1 MLLPPSNTSE
11 VLILYLLCQEA
22 GRKYGSK
29 KTFANIESYIYLKMS
44 DESYLAHLCSNKM
57 FLNDGNLI
65 ERQAFLMLVCRE
77 KKSVLQTLK
86 IVIEQKTAGQF
97 VIKEF
102 IVVVILHMLLKDW
115 FHVFDLCHSPKSNP
129 NFILFLLKVE

>member
-29 KTFANIESYIYLKMS
+29 KTFANIESYVYLKMS

-65 ERQAFLMLVCRE
+65 GRQAFLMLVCQGK
-77 KKSVLQTLK
+77 KKSVLQTDENCYRAENCWAICDK
-86 IVIEQKTAGQF
+86 RIYCGCDFTY
-97 VIKEF
+97 
-102 IVVVILHMLLKDW
+102 
-115 FHVFDLCHSPKSNP
+115 VFKRLVSC
-129 NFILFLLKVE
+129 I

>member
-77 KKSVLQTLK
+77 KKSVLQTLMK

-97 VIKEF
+97 VIKIYCGCDF
-102 IVVVILHMLLKDW
+102 TYASKRLVSCI
-115 FHVFDLCHSPKSNP
+115 
-129 NFILFLLKVE
+129 

>member
-11 VLILYLLCQEA
+11 VLVLYLLCQEA
-22 GRKYGSK
+22 GRKYGSQ
-29 KTFANIESYIYLKMS
+29 KTFANIESYIYLKT
-44 DESYLAHLCSNKM
+44 
-57 FLNDGNLI
+57 
-65 ERQAFLMLVCRE
+65 LM
-77 KKSVLQTLK
+77 K

-102 IVVVILHMLLKDW
+102 IVVVILHMPLKDW
-115 FHVFDLCHSPKSNP
+115 FQVFDLCHSPKSNP

>member
-11 VLILYLLCQEA
+11 VLILYLLCQGA
-22 GRKYGSK
+22 GRKHGSK

-77 KKSVLQTLK
+77 KKISVADTENCYRAENCWAICDK
-86 IVIEQKTAGQF
+86 N
-97 VIKEF
+97 
-102 IVVVILHMLLKDW
+102 LLW
-115 FHVFDLCHSPKSNP
+115 L
-129 NFILFLLKVE
+129 

>member
-11 VLILYLLCQEA
+11 VLILYLLCQGA
-22 GRKYGSK
+22 GRKHGSK

-65 ERQAFLMLVCRE
+65 ERQAFLMLVVGK

-97 VIKEF
+97 VIKIYCGCDF
-102 IVVVILHMLLKDW
+102 TYASKRLVSCI
-115 FHVFDLCHSPKSNP
+115 
-129 NFILFLLKVE
+129 